1 MTVWDYV
8 RDAAVVA
15 GKGIGTAAVW
25 VGENAAA
32 AYRAVDPD
40 LRRHVAQLPL
50 VGLTML
56 APAPTVEPLPDD
68 GHRPVVFVPGLGGG
82 PGNFLPMRL
91 YFKLMGRR
99 RTYVLPCDNRQ
110 ELEANAAGLAAL
122 IEAVAAANG
131 LPDDATFDV
140 VTHSM
145 GGLIARLALED
156 ERVRRRVANL
166 VTMAAPHA
174 GSHLARYGAIPR
186 SLDLRPDSALQ
197 ERLACQV
204 PWPGPPAL
212 PRLVCLWSAGDVLL
226 LPAASACVEGADNR
240 EIVGFTHYE
249 YLVHPTAWRVA
260 LEALAE

>member
-8 RDAAVVA
+8 KDAAVVTGRA
-15 GKGIGTAAVW
+15 CGHAAVW

-56 APAPTVEPLPDD
+56 APTPHVEALPDD

-91 YFKLMGRR
+91 YFKLMGRK
-99 RTYVLPCDNRQ
+99 RTYVMPCDNSQ
-110 ELEANAAGLAAL
+110 ELEHNARLLGEL
-122 IEAVAAANG
+122 IEEIAAANG

-156 ERVRRRVANL
+156 ERVRRRVAAL

-197 ERLACQV
+197 ERLARQV
-204 PWPGPPAL
+204 PWRGPPDL

-226 LPAASACVEGADNR
+226 LPATSGCVEGADNR
-240 EIVGFTHYE
+240 EILGFTHYE

-260 LEALAE
+260 LEALAG

>member
-1 MTVWDYV
+1 MSLWDHI
-8 RDAAVVA
+8 RGAAVATGRGLGV
-15 GKGIGTAAVW
+15 AAVW
-25 VGENAAA
+25 LGENAAA

-56 APAPTVEPLPDD
+56 APTPRVEPLPDD

-82 PGNFLPMRL
+82 PGNFLPMRV
-91 YFKLMGRR
+91 YFKLMGRGR
-99 RTYVLPCDNRQ
+99 AYVLPCDNA
-110 ELEANAAGLAAL
+110 ESLEVNAARLAEL
-122 IEAVAAANG
+122 IEAVMAANG
-131 LPDDATFDV
+131 LPDDATVDV

-145 GGLIARLALED
+145 GGLIARVALDD
-156 ERVRRRVANL
+156 ERVRRRVATL

-174 GSHLARYGAIPR
+174 GSHLARYGATDR
-186 SLDLRPDSALQ
+186 SLDLRPDSELQ
-197 ERLACQV
+197 ARLAQQV
-204 PWPGPPAL
+204 PWRGPPAL
-212 PRLVCLWSAGDVLL
+212 PRLVCLWSAADVIV
-226 LPAASACVEGADNR
+226 LPATSACLEGADNR

>member
-8 RDAAVVA
+8 KDAAVVVGKACGHA
-15 GKGIGTAAVW
+15 GVW
-25 VGENAAA
+25 VGENVAT

-40 LRRHVAQLPL
+40 LRRHLAQLPL

-56 APAPTVEPLPDD
+56 APTPRVAPLPDD

-91 YFKLMGRR
+91 YFKLMGRG
-99 RTYVLPCDNRQ
+99 RTYVLPCDNSQ
-110 ELEANAAGLAAL
+110 ELEANALRLAEL
-122 IEAVAAANG
+122 FEEVAAANG

-145 GGLIARLALED
+145 GGLIVRLALDD
-156 ERVRRRVANL
+156 ERVRRRVATI
-166 VTMAAPHA
+166 VTMAAPHS
-174 GSHLARYGAIPR
+174 GSHLARYGATDR

-197 ERLACQV
+197 ERLARQV
-204 PWPGPPAL
+204 PWRGPPGQ
-212 PRLVCLWSAGDVLL
+212 PRLVCLWSDADVIV
-226 LPAASACVEGADNR
+226 LPATLACVEGADNR

-260 LEALAE
+260 LEALAD

>member
-1 MTVWDYV
+1 MSTWDHV
-8 RDAAVVA
+8 KDALAATGRGFGIAA
-15 GKGIGTAAVW
+15 GW
-25 VGENAAA
+25 VGENVAA

-40 LRRHVAQLPL
+40 LRRHLAQLPL

-56 APAPTVEPLPDD
+56 APSPKVEPLPDD

-91 YFKLMGRR
+91 YFKLMGRS
-99 RTYVLPCDNRQ
+99 RTYVLPCDNSQ
-110 ELEANAAGLAAL
+110 ELEANAGYFGELL
-122 IEAVAAANG
+122 EAVAAANG
-131 LPDDATFDV
+131 LPEDATFDV

-145 GGLIARLALED
+145 GGLIVRLALED
-156 ERVRRRVANL
+156 ERVRRRVATL

-186 SLDLRPDSALQ
+186 SLDLRPDSQLQ
-197 ERLACQV
+197 ARLARQV
-204 PWPGPPAL
+204 PWRGPPEL
-212 PRLVCLWSAGDVLL
+212 PRLVCLWSAGDVLV
-226 LPAASACVEGADNR
+226 LPASNACVAGADNR

-260 LEALAE
+260 LEALAD